1 MFMGGIR
8 AGVLCT
14 ASKEPVAA
22 VPRADSAR
30 ARRFL
35 RHAAAWLL
43 YPLTLPQEGM
53 PLKARNFKTEAVRTA
68 QTETSCTPQSAR
80 AAAALRKRVY
90 STFSA
95 AAAGGEEASEEKE
108 AFADTPATADAAS
121 DAAANEDISDICT
134 EYVHR
139 GAEASPG
146 ASVGILRLIVLL
158 SGTAC
163 AEVCSLSGRRKHAS
177 GVREAA
183 TSHTTKL
190 MRVSLCLSDYPFVA
204 PPRNL
209 VIDASVRKQQQE
221 EQRLQQQLRVA
232 AYTAKHSNSSE
243 ARSGSGGKRIYVAT
257 ELLQEEEPDLVV
269 KGTEMDNNFEVYLDA
284 SLQQR
289 VDQEPAAVHTDL
301 LEYDKMYS
309 GLGPWPENAAE
320 EKGMENTVPCRKT
333 VKTIAEAM
341 AEEAKWSE
349 REEQP
354 REEWVLDDD
363 EEALLN
369 TQVRGPSPDNSLF
382 FLDTSYAF
390 ANPPSP
396 IGADMGQ
403 IDDPLDAPWRRR
415 AEEVIRQVVAYGWP
429 PKVRRSFSGF
439 ALLDCSWEQHRLL
452 LPIQQQALP
461 QYETSPRIVTAQDLK
476 RILLMLKHRL
486 QDLADL
492 ESLALLEGIDIQV
505 AAVPLPAQQQGCRP
519 RRELLGRRELTM
531 AAGSRVS
538 IHLHSEEAAAAVQTL
553 PPAAAEA
560 ALQACA
566 RMHAATATAENAPLG
581 RGMLQLLQQQQQQLP
596 QHPLP
601 PIKED
606 DDRDYIR
613 PIGSCES
620 PPPAAT
626 TAARNGRVLS
636 PNAAAAAAG
645 AAVADAAAAA
655 PSYAVAAA
663 ANRLPSEAIKPSLSF
678 LKRAVASTRQGRQ
691 HDRHALQQE
700 CLLLGS
706 PNATCIFFAQGANV
720 YLASLDSIAKVR
732 ILTTYS

>member
-1 MFMGGIR
+1 MSKSSAARTCLGGLDGQGGGQE
-8 AGVLCT
+8 AGGL
-14 ASKEPVAA
+14 A
-22 VPRADSAR
+22 VVSPDSPPGGDA
-30 ARRFL
+30 
-35 RHAAAWLL
+35 
-43 YPLTLPQEGM
+43 
-53 PLKARNFKTEAVRTA
+53 
-68 QTETSCTPQSAR
+68 PQSQ
-80 AAAALRKRVY
+80 K
-90 STFSA
+90 FQNGG
-95 AAAGGEEASEEKE
+95 AAGGEEASEEKE

-134 EYVHR
+134 D
-139 GAEASPG
+139 
-146 ASVGILRLIVLL
+146 
-158 SGTAC
+158 
-163 AEVCSLSGRRKHAS
+163 
-177 GVREAA
+177 
-183 TSHTTKL
+183 
-190 MRVSLCLSDYPFVA
+190 DYPFVA

-209 VIDASVRKQQQE
+209 VIDAS
-221 EQRLQQQLRVA
+221 
-232 AYTAKHSNSSE
+232 HSNSSE

-354 REEWVLDDD
+354 REGIVNSTDQELCGRTQAKAGKVVAAFLIRRCRFAQLGVCGSEWVLDDD

-369 TQVRGPSPDNSLF
+369 TQVRGVYQNLKNHYNPDNRNKLKQFLGEGFVTKDEPLPLLELNQAPRQPSPDNSLF

-626 TAARNGRVLS
+626 TAARNGR
-636 PNAAAAAAG
+636 
-645 AAVADAAAAA
+645 
-655 PSYAVAAA
+655 
-663 ANRLPSEAIKPSLSF
+663 AIKPSLSF

-720 YLASLDSIAKVR
+720 YLASLDSIAKVVR
-732 ILTTYS
+732 VLPRTAATSEAMAVTNTPEVTPIDAAAAAASVQDPSPIDAYANGETATDALEEADKEAEFADFPLGDAPEAFTDAEEWAEPDEPGVED